1 MGFVPNSL
9 IPENGDKL
17 EYKYYT
23 SKKKIYPDGSWSV
36 VHSLGAL
43 FPDKEYNDYARK
55 VNAGIADL
63 DDFEEIKSCSS
74 DDYILPSEFKEK
86 SMEHTIKCCS
96 NDVEHSLH
104 RAKSKIFDLVMCNAW
119 NYFFT
124 GTFQEDDL
132 RHDKKKVLQ
141 KMRKWLNN
149 NVERKGLS
157 YLLVAEYSPLN
168 KNIHFHGLF
177 NDCGLTFLD
186 SGTYICDRF
195 KKPVKLKTLQNLGI
209 SPDTCKKV
217 FNIKEWQDSFGFC
230 TAIPLF
236 GNKVALARYITKY
249 ITKDNDK
256 IFGKYYWSSKNIVR
270 EPEIV
275 LFDISDDYFWN
286 ELPSDTFY
294 IPMCELPL
302 KYDCSFRTRNMDPDY
317 LLSQVPF

>member
-1 MGFVPNSL
+1 MKRVDLMGFVPTSL
-9 IPENGDKL
+9 IPENLNKL

-55 VNAGIADL
+55 VNSGIADL
-63 DDFEEIKSCSS
+63 DDFVEVISLSDQSS
-74 DDYILPSEFKEK
+74 VNDKEK
-86 SMEHTIKCCS
+86 KRFKGNIT
-96 NDVEHSLH
+96 DVEHSLH
-104 RAKSKIFDLVMCNAW
+104 RAKSKIFDLVMCNSW
-119 NYFFT
+119 SYFFT
-124 GTFQEDDL
+124 GTFQEYDL
-132 RHDKKKVLQ
+132 RHDKKKVLA

-149 NVERKGLS
+149 NVERKGLH

-177 NDCGLTFLD
+177 DDCGLTYLD
-186 SGTYICDRF
+186 SGTYICDKF

-209 SPDTCKKV
+209 SSDTCKKV
-217 FNIKEWQDSFGFC
+217 YNIKEWQDSFGFC
-230 TAIPLF
+230 TAIPLY
-236 GNKVALARYITKY
+236 GNKVAIARYITKY

-256 IFGKYYWSSKNIVR
+256 IFGKYYWSSKNLVR
-270 EPEIV
+270 EPDIV
-275 LFDISDDYFWN
+275 LFDVSDEYFWN

-302 KYDCSFRTRNMDPDY
+302 KYDCSFRTRNMDTDT
-317 LLSQVPF
+317 LLSQVPY